1 VQSDTLLILNPASAA
16 GTTGRRQAALIGEVE
31 ARLGPVDVELTRR
44 IGDGSRI
51 AHAAA
56 RRGVRRILVGGGDG
70 TLNEVV
76 TGMMNAERDER
87 ASTARSSGGT
97 AAPVLGLLPLGSGWD
112 FARTLGLPRELSA
125 ALELIEQGQTR
136 GVDLGR
142 VEFRDA
148 EGAKQSRYFAN
159 EASAGLSG
167 VTVRLVGNLSKRVG
181 PRLGFILGAIGAI
194 LSHRPLDAAVE
205 IDGLSVHEGALSMI
219 VAANGCYFG
228 AGMKVAPEAEVDDGE
243 LEVVVVR
250 GLSLPRLL
258 FNLPRLALGLHAG
271 HPSVSFH
278 SARSV
283 SVMPKEV
290 GAPIDL
296 DGESVGTLPM
306 YAEILPKALRVF
318 AECGDEF

>member
-1 VQSDTLLILNPASAA
+1 MQSDTLLILNPASAA
-16 GTTGRRQAALIGEVE
+16 GATGRRQAALIAEIE
-31 ARLGPVDVELTRR
+31 ACLGPVAVEVTRQP
-44 IGDGSRI
+44 GDASRI
-51 AHAAA
+51 SNAAA
-56 RRGVRRILVGGGDG
+56 IRGVERILVGGGDG
-70 TLNEVV
+70 TLNEIV
-76 TGMMNAERDER
+76 TGLMDGVSAGGEPSE
-87 ASTARSSGGT
+87 ASSLEM
-97 AAPVLGLLPLGSGWD
+97 PILGLLPLGSGWD
-112 FARTLGLPRELSA
+112 FARALDMPRDLSA
-125 ALELIEQGQTR
+125 ALRLIEQGQTR
-136 GVDLGR
+136 RVDIGR

-148 EGAKQSRYFAN
+148 AGAKRSRFFAN

-167 VTVRLVGNLSKRVG
+167 VTVQLVGNLSKRVG
-181 PRLGFILGAIGAI
+181 PRLGFLLGAVGAI

-205 IDGLSVHEGALSMI
+205 VDGLSVHEGPLSMI

-228 AGMKVAPEAEVDDGE
+228 AGMKVAPGAAVDDGR

-258 FNLPRLALGLHAG
+258 FNLPRLVLGLHAG

-283 SVMPKEV
+283 SVMPKEF

-306 YAEILPKALRVF
+306 YAEIFPKALRVF
-318 AECGDEF
+318 AVSGDGL

>member
-1 VQSDTLLILNPASAA
+1 MILNPASAA
-16 GTTGRRQAALIGEVE
+16 GATGRRQGALIAEIEACLGSVEVE
-31 ARLGPVDVELTRR
+31 CTKQP
-44 IGDGSRI
+44 GDGTRI

-56 RRGVRRILVGGGDG
+56 LRGVERILVGGGDG

-76 TGMMNAERDER
+76 TGLMEAADRERLELPR
-87 ASTARSSGGT
+87 
-97 AAPVLGLLPLGSGWD
+97 VGLLPLGSGWD
-112 FARTLGLPRELSA
+112 FARSLGLPRDLAGALS
-125 ALELIEQGQTR
+125 LVQRGKTR
-136 GVDLGR
+136 AVDLGR
-142 VEFRDA
+142 VTFTDTG
-148 EGAKQSRYFAN
+148 GAARSRYFAN

-167 VTVRLVGNLSKRVG
+167 VTVQRVGDLSKRVG
-181 PRLGFILGAIGAI
+181 PRIGFILGAVGAI
-194 LSHRPLDAAVE
+194 LSHRPLDASVE

-228 AGMKVAPEAEVDDGE
+228 AGMKVAPSASVDDGK

-258 FNLPRLALGLHAG
+258 LNLPRLALGRHAG

-283 SVMPKEV
+283 SVMPKEI

-318 AECGDEF
+318 AEDGEQF

>member
-1 VQSDTLLILNPASAA
+1 MESDTLLILNPASAGGA
-16 GTTGRRQAALIGEVE
+16 TGRRQATLIAEIE
-31 ARLGPVDVELTRR
+31 ARLGPVAVEVTRR
-44 IGDGSRI
+44 PGDASRI
-51 AHAAA
+51 SNAAA
-56 RRGVRRILVGGGDG
+56 IRGVKRLLIGGGDG
-70 TLNEVV
+70 TLSEVV
-76 TGMMNAERDER
+76 TGLMSARFAGAE
-87 ASTARSSGGT
+87 SSPAGSLEM
-97 AAPVLGLLPLGSGWD
+97 PVLGLLPLGSGWD
-112 FARTLGLPRELSA
+112 FARALDMPRDFSA
-125 ALELIEQGQTR
+125 ALRLIEQGETR
-136 GVDLGR
+136 GVDIGR

-148 EGAKQSRYFAN
+148 AGAKRSRFFVN

-181 PRLGFILGAIGAI
+181 PRLGFLLGAVGAI
-194 LSHRPLDAAVE
+194 LSHRPLDASVE
-205 IDGLSVHEGALSMI
+205 VDGFSVHEGPLSMI

-228 AGMKVAPEAEVDDGE
+228 AGMKVAPEAVVDDGK

-258 FNLPRLALGLHAG
+258 FNLPRLALGLHGG

-278 SARSV
+278 SARTV

-306 YAEILPKALRVF
+306 YAEIFPKALRVF
-318 AECGDEF
+318 AVCGDET

>member
-1 VQSDTLLILNPASAA
+1 MQPDTLLILNPASAA
-16 GTTGRRQAALIGEVE
+16 GATGRREAALIAEVE
-31 ARLGPVDVELTRR
+31 ACLGPVAVERTRQCGDAVR
-44 IGDGSRI
+44 ISK
-51 AHAAA
+51 AAA
-56 RRGVRRILVGGGDG
+56 IRGVRRILVGGGDG
-70 TLNEVV
+70 TLNEIV
-76 TGMMNAERDER
+76 TGLMSAERAQAEP
-87 ASTARSSGGT
+87 
-97 AAPVLGLLPLGSGWD
+97 APVDSPEMPILGLLPLGSGWD
-112 FARTLGLPRELSA
+112 FARALGLPRDLSG
-125 ALELIEQGQTR
+125 ALELVKQGETR
-136 GVDLGR
+136 VVDIGR

-148 EGAKQSRYFAN
+148 AGAKRSRFFAN

-167 VTVRLVGNLSKRVG
+167 GTVRLVGNLSKRVG
-181 PRLGFILGAIGAI
+181 PRLGFLLGAVGAI

-205 IDGLSVHEGALSMI
+205 VDGLSVHEGPLSMI

-228 AGMKVAPEAEVDDGE
+228 AGMKVAPQAAVDDGE

-250 GLSLPRLL
+250 GLSLARLL
-258 FNLPRLALGLHAG
+258 LNLPRLALGLHAG

-283 SVMPKEV
+283 SVMPKEA

-318 AECGDEF
+318 AVCGDET